1 MDVAALYP
9 SITAEMATKAVR
21 ESMKISDLK
30 WNNITIKQLIR
41 YVSVCCDRK
50 LIESDDLGNVIP
62 IPKTKTTLNSLTNP
76 SKKTREQNG
85 DNQFNPTVR
94 NPTESEVKKIIG
106 HAVSAGIDVCMKNHY
121 YRINGDIRCQA
132 EGGAIGSELSGE
144 VARNF
149 IINWDKKFLK

>member
-76 SKKTREQNG
+76 SKKTREQHG